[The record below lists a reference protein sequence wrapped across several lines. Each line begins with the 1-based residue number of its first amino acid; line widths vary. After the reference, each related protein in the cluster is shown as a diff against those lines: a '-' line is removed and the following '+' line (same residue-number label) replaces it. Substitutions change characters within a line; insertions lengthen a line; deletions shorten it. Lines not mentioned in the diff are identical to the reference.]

1 MLFFRAGV
9 NIMDSLYKKTGFIS
23 FIAMIFLNA
32 FVDLGHKIIIQNT
45 VFKVYDGNTQ
55 VILTA
60 IINGLILLPFILL
73 FTPSGFLAD
82 RFKKPKIMRWSAIA
96 AVCLTLMITTAYYMG
111 WFQFAFAMTFM
122 MAVQS
127 AFYSPAKYGYIREI
141 AGKNHLVTANSWVQS
156 TTITAILLGMFVFSV
171 LFEKALSGL
180 LIGSEADIIRSIAPI
195 GWLLVLGA
203 ICELYFAYQLPELE
217 QPDKAEAYRWSHY
230 LTGRTLYSNIKLLRA
245 DSVIWLSIVGLSVF
259 WGVSQVVLA
268 TFPAFAK
275 EVLAINNTIVIQGLL
290 ACSGL
295 GIIAGSMVAGKISDN
310 YIETAL
316 IPLGAMGMVLT
327 LFLLPQ
333 IPSPY
338 WLASDILAFG
348 FFGGLFIIPL
358 NSLIQFHA
366 REKDLGTVLAG
377 NNWVQNVVM
386 LCFLTITVIFSLRGV
401 HSQVLLNSLTVVTLI
416 GAIYTVWKLPQSLV
430 RYVFGAVFS
439 SKYRIN
445 VQGLDNMPSQGGA
458 LLLGNHI
465 SWLDWAMVQIASPR
479 PVGFVLEKKYYQR
492 WYLSWFFDL
501 FGVIPISSSGSKGS
515 LEEIKRRL
523 KLGEVVCLFPEGAIS
538 QNGQLGEFKKGFEL
552 CVEGVEGCILPFY
565 LRGLWGSRFSR
576 SSENLQTL
584 RQTTGLRRD
593 IVVAFGKPLDI
604 KSTAPAVKSAVFDLS
619 INTWQTY
626 TDDLPAIAHAWIDRV
641 KQNGGADC
649 VTDIQTNTTLS
660 RRKAL
665 TGALL
670 FSRRFKKYSPEQNI
684 ALLLPTSSAG
694 LIANMGAFMSGK
706 TVVNLNYT
714 ANIDALLSAIDKAD
728 IKTIYTSRKFI
739 KKLSQKGVDLDT
751 LLTQA
756 KTVYLEDIK
765 DSFTKIEQILT
776 LLAGYLLPT
785 RLLISTFGH
794 TVDIHQPAAI
804 LFSSGSEGEP
814 KGVVL
819 SHKNIMGNIK
829 QVSDVMDTRDN
840 DVMVASLPLFHAFGL
855 TVTGLLPLIEGVP
868 AICHPDP
875 TDVLNIAKGISQYQ
889 ATIFCTTSTFLRLF
903 IKNSRIHPL
912 MLESL
917 RIVIAGAERLNPKI
931 RDSFSL
937 KFSQSV
943 YEGYGTTETTPV
955 ATVNIPD
962 RLAANWSI
970 QTGAKKGTV
979 GLPLPGS
986 SVRIVDPVS
995 LESLAIGEDGLIL
1008 IGGTQVMQGYL
1019 NDADK
1024 TAEVIVEIDGH
1035 RWYKTGD
1042 KGHLDKDGFLVIVD
1056 RYSRF
1061 AKIGGEMISLG
1072 AIEARINPALPEDVE
1087 ILSTTLPDDKKGEKV
1102 VLLYAGEIDESELK
1116 DCIANSGLNSLM
1128 MPGLVIAVEVIPKLG
1143 SGKSDFSRAKRLAA
1157 DYVAQ

>member
-1 MLFFRAGV
+1 MT
-9 NIMDSLYKKTGFIS
+9 SLYKTTGFIA
-23 FIAMIFLNA
+23 FISMIFLNA

-45 VFKVYDGNTQ
+45 VFKIYDGSTQ

-82 RFKKPKIMRWSAIA
+82 HYKKPKIMRWAAIV
-96 AVCLTLMITTAYYMG
+96 AVGLTLIITTAYYMG
-111 WFQFAFAMTFM
+111 WFQLAFAMTFIL
-122 MAVQS
+122 AVQS

-141 AGKNHLVTANSWVQS
+141 AGKNNLASANSWVQS
-156 TTITAILLGMFVFSV
+156 ITIIAILLGMFVFSI
-171 LFEKALSGL
+171 LFEKALAGQVFN
-180 LIGSEADIIRSIAPI
+180 SESDIISIIAPI
-195 GWLLVLGA
+195 GWILVLGSLL
-203 ICELYFAYQLPELE
+203 ELYFAWQLPELE
-217 QPDKAEAYRWSHY
+217 NKINAQPYQWKRYF
-230 LTGRTLYSNIKLLRA
+230 TGKSLLHNIELLRA
-245 DSVIWLSIVGLSVF
+245 DTGIWLSIVGLSVF
-259 WGVSQVVLA
+259 WGVSQVVVA

-275 EVLAINNTIVIQGLL
+275 ETLAINNTIVIQGLL

-295 GIIAGSMVAGKISDN
+295 GIVFGSILAGKISKN

-316 IPLGAMGMVLT
+316 IPLGAIGMVVT

-333 IPSPY
+333 LSS
-338 WLASDILAFG
+338 LLTLSLDILAFG

-366 REKDLGTVLAG
+366 RVEELGTVLAG

-386 LCFLTITVIFSLRGV
+386 LGFLASTVAFSLAGIHSKILLNLLTI
-401 HSQVLLNSLTVVTLI
+401 VTFI
-416 GAIYTVWKLPQSLV
+416 GAIYTIWKLPQSLV
-430 RYVFGAVFS
+430 RYLFGIVFS

-445 VQGLDNMPSQGGA
+445 VQGLNHMPSQGGV

-501 FGVIPISSSGSKGS
+501 FGVIPISSAGSKGS
-515 LEEIKRRL
+515 LEEINKRLRH
-523 KLGEVVCLFPEGAIS
+523 GEVVCLFPEGAIS
-538 QNGQLGEFKKGFEL
+538 RNGQLGEFKKGFER
-552 CVEGVEGCILPFY
+552 CVGEVEGVILPFY

-576 SSENLQTL
+576 SSDNLQSL
-584 RQTTGLRRD
+584 RQKSGMRRD
-593 IVVAFGKPLDI
+593 IIVAFGQPLDI
-604 KSTAPAVKSAVFDLS
+604 ESTASTVKSAVFDLS
-619 INTWQTY
+619 IDTWQIY
-626 TDDLPAIAHAWIDRV
+626 THDLPPIAHAWIDRV
-641 KQNGGADC
+641 KQNGRADC
-649 VTDIQTNTTLS
+649 LTDIQTNTTLS
-660 RRKAL
+660 RRRAL
-665 TGALL
+665 VAALL
-670 FSRRFKKYSPEQNI
+670 FSRRFKQQSPEQNI
-684 ALLLPTSSAG
+684 GLLLPTSSAG
-694 LIANMGAFMSGK
+694 LLANMGAFISGK
-706 TVVNLNYT
+706 TVINLNFS
-714 ANIDALLSAIDKAD
+714 ANIASVQSAITKAE

-739 KKLSQKGVDLDT
+739 KKLSQKGIEIESLFA
-751 LLTQA
+751 QA
-756 KTVYLEDIK
+756 TPIYLEDIK
-765 DSFTKIEQILT
+765 DSLKKSEQILA
-776 LLAGYLLPT
+776 LIASYALPST
-785 RLLISTFGH
+785 LLISIYGKASN
-794 TVDIHQPAAI
+794 IQQNAAI

-819 SHKNIMGNIK
+819 SHQNIMGNIK
-829 QVSDVMDTRDN
+829 QVSDVMDTREE

-855 TVTGLLPLIEGVP
+855 TVTGLMPMVEGVP

-875 TDVLNIAKGISQYQ
+875 TDVLNIAKGISQHQ
-889 ATIFCTTSTFLRLF
+889 ATIFCGTSTFLRLF
-903 IKNSRIHPL
+903 NKNSRIHPL
-912 MLESL
+912 MLDSL
-917 RIVIAGAERLNPKI
+917 RIIIAGAERLNPEI

-937 KFSQSV
+937 KFSKPV

-962 RLAANWSI
+962 RIAANWSI

-995 LESLAIGEDGLIL
+995 LASLNIGEDGLIL

-1019 NDADK
+1019 NDPHK
-1024 TAEVIVEIDGH
+1024 TADVIVEIDGQ

-1042 KGHLDKDGFLVIVD
+1042 KGHVDKDGFLVIVD

-1072 AIEARINPALPEDVE
+1072 AIEASINLTLPEE
-1087 ILSTTLPDDKKGEKV
+1087 IEVLTTTLPDDKKGEKV
-1102 VLLYAGEIDESELK
+1102 ALLYAGEITESELK
-1116 DCIANSGLNSLM
+1116 VCLVNSGLNALM
-1128 MPGLVIAVEVIPKLG
+1128 VPGILIAVDEIPKLG
-1143 SGKSDFSRAKRLAA
+1143 SGKSDFNQAKQIATGYLA
-1157 DYVAQ
+1157 

>member
-1 MLFFRAGV
+1 M
-9 NIMDSLYKKTGFIS
+9 NSLYKTTGFIS

-60 IINGLILLPFILL
+60 IVNGLILLPFILL

-82 RFKKPKIMRWSAIA
+82 RFKKPKIMRWSAL
-96 AVCLTLMITTAYYMG
+96 AVVGLTLMITAAYYLG
-111 WFQFAFAMTFM
+111 WFKFAFAMTFM
-122 MAVQS
+122 LAVQS

-156 TTITAILLGMFVFSV
+156 TTIIAILLGMFVFSV
-171 LFEKALSGL
+171 LFEKALGGHV
-180 LIGSEADIIRSIAPI
+180 IGSEADIIRTIAPI
-195 GWLLVLGA
+195 GWLLVLGSVV
-203 ICELYFAYQLPELE
+203 ELYFAYQLPELE
-217 QPDKAEAYRWSHY
+217 QPSNTQPYNWWRY
-230 LTGRTLYSNIKLLRA
+230 LTGKALYSNIKLLRA

-259 WGVSQVVLA
+259 WAVSQVVLA

-275 EVLAINNTIVIQGLL
+275 EMLGIDNTIVIQGLL
-290 ACSGL
+290 ACSGV
-295 GIIAGSMVAGKISDN
+295 GIISGSMLAGKISDN

-316 IPLGAMGMVLT
+316 IPLGAMGMVVT

-333 IPSPY
+333 IPSTAY
-338 WLASDILAFG
+338 LAGDILAFG

-366 REKDLGTVLAG
+366 REQELGTVLAG

-386 LCFLTITVIFSLRGV
+386 LSFLAITVAFSLAGI
-401 HSQVLLNSLTVVTLI
+401 HSKVLLNLLTIVTLT

-430 RYVFGAVFS
+430 RYVFGVVFT

-445 VQGLDNMPSQGGA
+445 VQGLDHMPSQGA
-458 LLLGNHI
+458 VLLLGNHI
-465 SWLDWAMVQIASPR
+465 SWLDWAMIQIASPR

-515 LEEIKRRL
+515 LEEINKRL
-523 KLGEVVCLFPEGAIS
+523 KSGEVVCLFPEGAIS
-538 QNGQLGEFKKGFEL
+538 RNGQLGEFKKGFERCVL
-552 CVEGVEGCILPFY
+552 DVEGVILPFY

-576 SSENLQTL
+576 SSDNLQSL
-584 RQTTGLRRD
+584 RQTRGLRRD
-593 IVVAFGKPLDI
+593 VIVAFGKPLAVE
-604 KSTAPAVKSAVFDLS
+604 SAAPVVKSAVFDLS
-619 INTWQTY
+619 IDTWQAY

-641 KQNGGADC
+641 KQKGGADC
-649 VTDIQTNTTLS
+649 LTDIQTNITLS

-665 TGALL
+665 IGALL
-670 FSRRFKKYSPEQNI
+670 FSRRFRKQSPEQNI
-684 ALLLPTSSAG
+684 GLLLPTSSAG
-694 LIANMGAFMSGK
+694 LLANMGGFISGK
-706 TVVNLNYT
+706 TVVNLNFS
-714 ANIDALLSAIDKAD
+714 ANIDTLLSAINKAE

-739 KKLSQKGVDLDT
+739 KKLSQKGIELDVLFT
-751 LLTQA
+751 HATP
-756 KTVYLEDIK
+756 VYLEDVK
-765 DSFTKIEQILT
+765 DRFNKLEQMLA
-776 LLAGYLLPT
+776 LLASYIFSA
-785 RLLISTFGH
+785 RQLISLYGKQT
-794 TVDIHQPAAI
+794 DIHQPAAI
-804 LFSSGSEGEP
+804 LFSSGSEGAP

-819 SHKNIMGNIK
+819 SHKNMMGNIK
-829 QVSDVMDTRDN
+829 QVSDVMDTRDE

-855 TVTGLLPLIEGVP
+855 TVTGLMPMVEGVP

-875 TDVLNIAKGISQYQ
+875 TDVLNIAKGISQHQ
-889 ATIFCTTSTFLRLF
+889 ATIFCGTSTFLRLF
-903 IKNSRIHPL
+903 NKNSRIHPL

-917 RIVIAGAERLNPKI
+917 RIVIAGAERLNPET

-937 KFSQSV
+937 KFNKPV

-962 RLAANWSI
+962 RIAANWSI

-986 SVRIVDPVS
+986 SVRIVDPATMQG
-995 LESLAIGEDGLIL
+995 LATGEDGLIL

-1019 NDADK
+1019 NDPVK
-1024 TAEVIVEIDGH
+1024 TAEVITEMDGY

-1072 AIEARINPALPEDVE
+1072 AIEASISPTLPEDVE
-1087 ILSTTLPDDKKGEKV
+1087 ILTTTIPDDKKGEKV
-1102 VLLYAGEIDESELK
+1102 VLLYAGEIDEAKIKE
-1116 DCIANSGLNSLM
+1116 CISNSGLNSLM
-1128 MPGLVIAVEVIPKLG
+1128 VPGLLIAVDSIPKLG
-1143 SGKSDFSRAKRLAA
+1143 SGKSDFNAAKKIA
-1157 DYVAQ
+1157 VEQTHSV